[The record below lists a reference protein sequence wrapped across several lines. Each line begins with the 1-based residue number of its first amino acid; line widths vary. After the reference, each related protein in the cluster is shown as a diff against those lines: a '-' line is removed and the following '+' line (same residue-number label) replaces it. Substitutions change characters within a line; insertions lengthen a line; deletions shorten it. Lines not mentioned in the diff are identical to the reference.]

1 MSMEQKG
8 SVIGLVMLF
17 VVLVV
22 SCTTHD
28 KRSTRPAVTG
38 IEGPEWQL
46 LEVDGSP
53 VSPIAGERQSFI
65 KFDETKKQASG
76 FAGCNNFF
84 GSYELNGSSLTFGPL
99 GATRM
104 FCEGVSGEVEIKFME
119 ALEQTR
125 TWELRDGALLLIKNS
140 EVLARFTIG
149 Q

>member
-1 MSMEQKG
+1 MGQRV

-17 VVLVV
+17 LILVV
-22 SCTTHD
+22 SCTTHE
-28 KRSTRPAVTG
+28 KRSTRPAAAG

-46 LEVDGSP
+46 LEVGGSP
-53 VSPIAGERQSFI
+53 VSPLAGERRPFI
-65 KFDETKKQASG
+65 RFDGTKKQASG

-84 GSYELNGSSLTFGPL
+84 GSYELHGSSLKFGPL

-104 FCEGVSGEVEIKFME
+104 FCEGVSGEVEIRFMQ

-125 TWELRDGALLLIKNS
+125 TWKLRDGALLLLKDS